1 MDIKDFNEALYVSSN
16 GVVVERRKSIIVPIL
31 IALVGVA
38 LLVANGFIENGED
51 ANNLKSTLV
60 LVGGIISITGAIIC
74 GVRAFGSGAPYHK
87 GDNCFL
93 IRRQYSFE
101 RSQVESIVKAV
112 EACDKLA
119 LDGEDESDI
128 AGILVLSYHS
138 PRSKYV
144 AMQAFVYDEFVYKG
158 ITKLKIKSE

>member
-1 MDIKDFNEALYVSSN
+1 MDIKDFNEALYASSN
-16 GVVVERRKSIIVPIL
+16 GVVVERRKSVIVPVL
-31 IALVGVA
+31 IVLVGVV

-60 LVGGIISITGAIIC
+60 LAGGLISITGAILC
-74 GVRAFGSGAPYHK
+74 GVRIFGSGAPYHK
-87 GDNCFL
+87 IDKCFL
-93 IRRQYSFE
+93 VRRQYSFE
-101 RSQVESIVKAV
+101 RSQEDRVIKVV

-128 AGILVLSYHS
+128 AGISVLSYHS